1 MTRII
6 GDREQR
12 AGIVM
17 GALIAVLLTLPGC
30 APRPVPVA
38 KPAPVA
44 TTSRGAVEFY
54 SGVQRDI
61 LTALSAEFPG
71 VRFTQRFARSSASCT
86 LPDHTVGTLV
96 HLPIYG
102 SEVPVPADALSRAAA
117 VFEKVAARAGF
128 HEPLVM
134 PPDVGFAFRMFAED
148 GSYITFGSYVASTV
162 AVTTGCYRE

>member
-1 MTRII
+1 MTRATRDRTRRTGI
-6 GDREQR
+6 G
-12 AGIVM
+12 VS
-17 GALIAVLLTLPGC
+17 ALIAVLAALSGC
-30 APRPVPVA
+30 GPRPVPVA
-38 KPAPVA
+38 KPEPVA
-44 TTSRGAVEFY
+44 STSRGAVEFY
-54 SGVQRDI
+54 SGVQHDI

-71 VRFTQRFARSSASCT
+71 VRFTQRFARSSAGCT
-86 LPDHTVGTLV
+86 LPDGAAGTLV

-102 SEVPVPADALSRAAA
+102 SDMPVPADALSRASA

>member
-1 MTRII
+1 MTRATRGRTRRTGI
-6 GDREQR
+6 G
-12 AGIVM
+12 V
-17 GALIAVLLTLPGC
+17 GALIAVLATLSGC

-38 KPAPVA
+38 KPEPVA
-44 TTSRGAVEFY
+44 STSGGAVEFY

-71 VRFTQRFARSSASCT
+71 LHFTQRFARSASACT
-86 LPDHTVGTLV
+86 LPDNTVGTLV
-96 HLPIYG
+96 HLPIFG
-102 SEVPVPADALSRAAA
+102 SDVPVPADALSRAAA

-128 HEPLVM
+128 HEPLVL

-148 GSYITFGSYVASTV
+148 GSYVTFGSYVASTV